1 MIAIELYGISVSTIK
16 TLYCYERDFEVRF
29 VVYKAIYKQ
38 VEVTMTKRKPKSLKT
53 QELQI
58 VAIKLTGKSEL
69 APIDLPPRFPFE
81 GAVCLKEH
89 KELFENLFKGK
100 KLT

>member
-1 MIAIELYGISVSTIK
+1 MSVPVTK
-16 TLYCYERDFEVRF
+16 TLGCYKIIFEICF
-29 VVYKAIYKQ
+29 VVYNASYKQ
-38 VEVTMTKRKPKSLKT
+38 VEVTMTKRKQKTPKT

-58 VAIKLTGKSEL
+58 QAINLKGKSEL

-81 GAVCLKEH
+81 DAVCIKEH
-89 KELFENLFKGK
+89 KGLFENLFKGK

>member
-1 MIAIELYGISVSTIK
+1 
-16 TLYCYERDFEVRF
+16 
-29 VVYKAIYKQ
+29 
-38 VEVTMTKRKPKSLKT
+38 MTKQKPKYKKT

-58 VAIKLTGKSEL
+58 QAIKLKGESEL

-81 GAVCLKEH
+81 DAVCLKEH

-100 KLT
+100 KLS

>member
-1 MIAIELYGISVSTIK
+1 LCCHERNFELH
-16 TLYCYERDFEVRF
+16 F
-29 VVYKAIYKQ
+29 VVYKADYKQ
-38 VEVTMTKRKPKSLKT
+38 VEVAMTKRNQKTLKT

-58 VAIKLTGKSEL
+58 QAIKLKGKSEL

-81 GAVCLKEH
+81 DAVCLKEH
-89 KELFENLFKGK
+89 KKLFENLFKGK